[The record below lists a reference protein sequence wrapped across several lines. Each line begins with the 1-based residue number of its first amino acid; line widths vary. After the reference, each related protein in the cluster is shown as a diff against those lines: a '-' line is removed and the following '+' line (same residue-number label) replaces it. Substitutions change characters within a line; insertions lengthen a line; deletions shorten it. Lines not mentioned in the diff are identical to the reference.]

1 MLTTQCLAYSLAQQQ
16 RWQWQRQRRR
26 WQQRQQQSAHPL
38 RYSTFRPANRAALI
52 QRAGSFP
59 VRPQSTSARTCSDG
73 GVMLL
78 LLVKAA
84 PAGKALGS
92 EPQRIDAEIHDH
104 KAAMHGTAVETKQ
117 ESRQA
122 GGMLWQAGRRAG
134 RQADRQGTWERL
146 WRTAA
151 TRPARDPGAGSL
163 RGSETACSRGRGG
176 IHETLDPQ

>member
-92 EPQRIDAEIHDH
+92 EPPRGLTLRSMITRLQCMEQQWKPNKKADKQAEC
-104 KAAMHGTAVETKQ
+104 
-117 ESRQA
+117 S
-122 GGMLWQAGRRAG
+122 GRRAG
-134 RQADRQGTWERL
+134 GQAGRQTGKAPGKGCGGQQPLGRQGTLELVPCEVQRL
-146 WRTAA
+146 HAA
-151 TRPARDPGAGSL
+151 GAG
-163 RGSETACSRGRGG
+163 EKCD
-176 IHETLDPQ
+176 E